1 MSDFESRL
9 QEQIKNLVAVHLNS
23 FEQELNHMQESME
36 ALVRSSFN
44 QALASAN
51 QGLSG
56 LSEDT
61 SLTSMA
67 REMTEQL
74 AAQAA
79 TASQS
84 RATTNLAML
93 KVSINEI
100 QSYKTQADVLSAL
113 VSQASSFSPRVAL
126 FIVKSGNAVGW
137 MARGFD
143 GEQGNDLLRG
153 VTISLQSETILRA
166 VLSHQQTF
174 LGEPDAHPENKILFH
189 RLNNSIPTRIAS
201 IPLLVRGKAAA
212 VLYADSGSLMGE
224 AINIDALEIL
234 VNIAGLTIELI
245 SIRPRVE
252 GGPSAGLTQA
262 LPGQPSSPT
271 SRHIVPGAVPVVPSI
286 SVTPPPPQ
294 VSVTPAP
301 IPVSVP
307 IPTPIST
314 PMPAPVVKPVEAY
327 ISEPPSMSLP
337 MLAPIVKPVEAYIPE
352 PVAQYAEAAPEAP
365 MLMAVPPMMSA
376 NSVSTPNPLPAP
388 PRSVSGGDFA
398 VAFSEE
404 PKVEPKPV
412 AAKPAHFTEEE
423 QKLHNDA
430 RRFARLLVSEIKL
443 YNEQKVLD
451 GRKNNDLYDR
461 LKEDMDRSRQMYD
474 KRVSV
479 LVAAKHDYYYDE
491 LVATLAGGDAARL
504 GRDCPGP
511 SVKIY

>member
-9 QEQIKNLVAVHLNS
+9 QEQIKNLVASHLNS
-23 FEQELNHMQESME
+23 FEQELSHMQESME
-36 ALVRSSFN
+36 ALVRSSFS

-51 QGLSG
+51 HGLKG
-56 LSEDT
+56 LSEDAG
-61 SLTSMA
+61 LASMA

-74 AAQAA
+74 AAQTA

-84 RATTNLAML
+84 KATTNLAML

-143 GEQGNDLLRG
+143 GDQGNDLLRG

-166 VLSHQQTF
+166 VLSRQQTF
-174 LGEPDAHPENKILFH
+174 IGEPDAQPENKILFH

-212 VLYADSGSLMGE
+212 VLYADSGSLLGE
-224 AINIDALEIL
+224 AINVDALEIL

-252 GGPSAGLTQA
+252 GGPSSGLTQA
-262 LPGQPSSPT
+262 LSAQQLSPT
-271 SRHIVPGAVPVVPSI
+271 ARNVISGGAPVMPPMP
-286 SVTPPPPQ
+286 VTPPP
-294 VSVTPAP
+294 VSVAPPASVAPPVAPISVPVAVPAP
-301 IPVSVP
+301 ISV
-307 IPTPIST
+307 
-314 PMPAPVVKPVEAY
+314 PAPVA
-327 ISEPPSMSLP
+327 
-337 MLAPIVKPVEAYIPE
+337 KPVEAYIPE
-352 PVAQYAEAAPEAP
+352 PTPVQYVETAPEAP
-365 MLMAVPPMMSA
+365 MPMAMPPMMPPSPVSPPSA
-376 NSVSTPNPLPAP
+376 PPAP
-388 PRSVSGGDFA
+388 PPSISGGDFA

-404 PKVEPKPV
+404 PKAEPKP
-412 AAKPAHFTEEE
+412 AARPMHFSEEE

-474 KRVSV
+474 KRVSA
-479 LVAAKHDYYYDE
+479 LVAAKHDYFYDE

-504 GRDCPGP
+504 GRDFPGP
-511 SVKIY
+511 SVKLY